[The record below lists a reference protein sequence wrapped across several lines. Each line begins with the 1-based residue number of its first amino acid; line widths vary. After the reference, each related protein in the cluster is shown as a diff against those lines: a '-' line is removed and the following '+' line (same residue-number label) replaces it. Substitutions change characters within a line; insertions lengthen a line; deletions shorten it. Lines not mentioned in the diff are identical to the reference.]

1 MPIPILM
8 PALSPT
14 MEAGTLARWLV
25 KEGDSVAAGDVIA
38 EIETDKA
45 TMEVEAIDDGTVGKI
60 LISEG
65 TENVAVNAPI
75 AILLAEGEDGTALD
89 SLTKESG
96 AVPSG
101 FKASETAAPS
111 SWAAGSAMP
120 DNSAAS
126 HADGAEAANSTGAEA
141 VQNDHASGRTTRIF
155 ASPLARRL
163 AKEYHI
169 DLMQIEG
176 SGPNGRIIRE
186 DVEKSVR
193 AGWSEE
199 EKPFEEVIYDDIT
212 ALDADGEIASAP
224 GAGMSPTTPPPG
236 PGGRAETADLRA
248 REPSAPETGEFVQ
261 RLGAGETEL
270 VSSEPGDLGAGEPQR
285 AMVPTQPPRAVS
297 PQPSHMSDE
306 QILALYDPGSYDIL
320 PIDNMRKTI
329 ARRLVEAKT
338 TIPHFYLSMDCDIEA
353 LLRARKRMNETAPA
367 AAPNSYKLSVNDF
380 AIKALAMALQQV
392 PDANATWT
400 EQGIL
405 RHKRS
410 DIGVA
415 VAVEGGLF
423 TPVIRH
429 AELKSLSEISN
440 EMKDLAERARQRRL
454 APHEYQGG
462 TTSISNLG
470 MYGVTKFEAV
480 INPPHATILALGRG
494 EKRPVVQDGAVQ
506 AVTMMS
512 VTLSC
517 DHRVVD
523 GALGAE
529 LLAAFKQFIEDPVTM
544 LV

>member
-14 MEAGTLARWLV
+14 MEDGTLAKWLV
-25 KEGDSVAAGDVIA
+25 KEGDAVTAGDVIA

-45 TMEVEAIDDGTVGKI
+45 TMEVEAIDEGTVGKI

-65 TENVAVNAPI
+65 TENVAVNALI
-75 AILLAEGEDGTALD
+75 AILLEEGEDRS
-89 SLTKESG
+89 SLASFSELNP
-96 AVPSG
+96 VPSP
-101 FKASETAAPS
+101 AP
-111 SWAAGSAMP
+111 AMP
-120 DNSAAS
+120 VESAAS
-126 HADGAEAANSTGAEA
+126 ASAAAAEPTPIPAQV
-141 VQNDHASGRTTRIF
+141 VQNEYANGRTPRIV

-163 AKEYHI
+163 AKEYNI
-169 DLMQIEG
+169 DLTQLEG
-176 SGPNGRIIRE
+176 SGPNGRIVRD
-186 DVEKSVR
+186 DVEMILR
-193 AGWSEE
+193 AGRALKAKPAEKTVSAEMALADEHAADEFTPGKPDQAMPPAAMQTRGAPAEHPEE
-199 EKPFEEVIYDDIT
+199 
-212 ALDADGEIASAP
+212 AP
-224 GAGMSPTTPPPG
+224 L
-236 PGGRAETADLRA
+236 TADA
-248 REPSAPETGEFVQ
+248 SEPAAAEISTPEPPSA
-261 RLGAGETEL
+261 A
-270 VSSEPGDLGAGEPQR
+270 EPGEPAR
-285 AMVPTQPPRAVS
+285 AMVPTQAVHTVS
-297 PQPSHMSDE
+297 PPPSRMTDE
-306 QILALYDPGSYDIL
+306 QILSLYDPGSYDVV

-338 TIPHFYLSMDCDIEA
+338 TIPHFYLSMECELEA
-353 LLRARKRMNETAPA
+353 LLRARSRMNETAPGEG
-367 AAPNSYKLSVNDF
+367 PNSYKLSVNDF
-380 AIKALAMALQQV
+380 AIKAMAMALQQV

-405 RHKRS
+405 KHKRS

-423 TPVIRH
+423 TPIIRH

-440 EMKDLAERARQRRL
+440 EMKDLAERARNRRL
-454 APHEYQGG
+454 APQEYQGG

-470 MYGVTKFEAV
+470 MYGVTKFEAI
-480 INPPHATILALGRG
+480 INPPHATILAIGRG
-494 EKRPVVQDGAVQ
+494 EKRPIVKDGAVQ

-529 LLAAFKQFIEDPVTM
+529 LLGAFKQFIEDPVTM